1 MRIAVKFAYDGQSF
15 YGYARQPNLRTV
27 EGEVI
32 KTLIKHGFMEDTKES
47 RFLSASRT
55 DKGVSALCN
64 VVAFNSNY
72 EPKQILDSLK
82 KESGDIIFYGIS
94 QVDDNFNPRYAKSR
108 FYRYYLLKQ
117 NIDTEKITKTLAAF
131 TGTHDF
137 TNFARIESFKNPV
150 RKIENIVVTE
160 SKDYL
165 IIDFFAP
172 NFLWNQIRR
181 IISAVKKV
189 GSGKTDKHEVVEA
202 LINPE
207 KVADFNVV
215 TSKPLILKDIE
226 YDVNFHYSKNMLNKI
241 KTIEEKIVKNL

>member
-1 MRIAVKFAYDGQSF
+1 MRIALKFAYDGQSF
-15 YGYARQPNLRTV
+15 YGYARQPNLKTV

-32 KTLIKHGFMEDTKES
+32 KTLIKYGFIEDTKES

-64 VVAFNSNY
+64 VVSFNSTY
-72 EPKQILDSLK
+72 GPKQILDRLK
-82 KESGDIIFYGIS
+82 EETGEIIFYGIS
-94 QVDDNFNPRYAKSR
+94 EVDDNFNPRYAKSR

-117 NIDTEKITKTLAAF
+117 NLDVEKITKTLGAF

-181 IISAVKKV
+181 IISSVKKA
-189 GSGKTDKHEVVEA
+189 GSGKIDKQEVVEA
-202 LINPE
+202 LVNPE
-207 KVADFNVV
+207 KVADFNLA
-215 TSKPLILKDIE
+215 SARPLILKNIF
-226 YDVNFHYSKNMLNKI
+226 YDFDFKYKSNYLDELDKLENK
-241 KTIEEKIVKNL
+241 VFSSL

>member
-108 FYRYYLLKQ
+108 FLNL
-117 NIDTEKITKTLAAF
+117 F
-131 TGTHDF
+131 
-137 TNFARIESFKNPV
+137 NFK
-150 RKIENIVVTE
+150 
-160 SKDYL
+160 
-165 IIDFFAP
+165 
-172 NFLWNQIRR
+172 
-181 IISAVKKV
+181 
-189 GSGKTDKHEVVEA
+189 
-202 LINPE
+202 
-207 KVADFNVV
+207 
-215 TSKPLILKDIE
+215 
-226 YDVNFHYSKNMLNKI
+226 
-241 KTIEEKIVKNL
+241 